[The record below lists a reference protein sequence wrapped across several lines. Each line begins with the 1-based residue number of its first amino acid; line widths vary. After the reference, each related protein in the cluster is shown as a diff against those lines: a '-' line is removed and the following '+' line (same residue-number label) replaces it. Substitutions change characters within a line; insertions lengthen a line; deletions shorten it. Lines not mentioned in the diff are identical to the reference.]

1 MMDFGCGTVDCGRW
15 GAWGR
20 MGPSGHLLGLV
31 LWVAVLAL
39 LVLAAVWL
47 VRRLAR
53 KPLAFAVETP
63 LDTARRRLAAGE
75 ITPAEFDQICDRLQ
89 CNRGFTPGDQ

>member
-1 MMDFGCGTVDCGRW
+1 MMDFGCGRMAWGRW
-15 GAWGR
+15 GAWGG

-53 KPLAFAVETP
+53 RPLAFAVETP
-63 LDTARRRLAAGE
+63 LDAARRRLAAGE
-75 ITPAEFDQICDRLQ
+75 ITPTEFDQICDRLQ
-89 CNRGFTPGDQ
+89 CNRGSNPRDQ

>member
-1 MMDFGCGTVDCGRW
+1 
-15 GAWGR
+15 

-31 LWVAVLAL
+31 LWVGVLAL
-39 LVLAAVWL
+39 LVFAAVWL

-75 ITPAEFDQICDRLQ
+75 ITPAEFDLICDRLQ
-89 CNRGFTPGDQ
+89 CSRGFTQGDQ